1 MTVKITDDLKSK
13 MLNEFIHGYT
23 DDEGIKRFPSVDG
36 LSRRHNVARAS
47 LYRVYT
53 SDEWQKQKNQY
64 QTELQ
69 DRINKERLSKN
80 AEESVRL
87 DDSCIQLS
95 MAMLTV
101 VGKQIQGIIIEQGE
115 SQELNAHQLHQ
126 LSDIA
131 TKAQRLGKL
140 ALGEAQEIS
149 RVSANV
155 SNPESF
161 RAVMEQLDELAAARS
176 QSDSESV
183 H

>member
-1 MTVKITDDLKSK
+1 MAKKITDDLKGL
-13 MLNEFIHGYT
+13 MLTEFIHGYT
-23 DDEGIKRFPSVDG
+23 DEEGVKQFPSVDG
-36 LSRRHNVARAS
+36 LVRRHDVARAS
-47 LYRVYT
+47 LYRIYN
-53 SDEWQKQKNQY
+53 SENWQRQKNQY

-69 DRINKERLSKN
+69 EKINKERMAKN
-80 AEESVRL
+80 AQESVRL

-101 VGKQIQGIIIEQGE
+101 VGKRIQEILVHSGE
-115 SQELNAHQLHQ
+115 EELNTHQLQQ
-126 LSDIA
+126 LSDTA

-176 QSDSESV
+176 QGDSESL

>member
-1 MTVKITDDLKSK
+1 MAKKITDDLKGL
-13 MLNEFIHGYT
+13 MLTEFIHGFT
-23 DDEGIKRFPSVDG
+23 DDQGVKQFPSVDG
-36 LSRRHNVARAS
+36 LVRRHDVARAS
-47 LYRVYT
+47 LYRIYK
-53 SDEWQKQKNQY
+53 SDDWQKQKNQY

-69 DRINKERLSKN
+69 EKINKERMAKN
-80 AEESVRL
+80 AQESVRL

-101 VGKQIQGIIIEQGE
+101 VGKSIQQILIDQSNSEDV
-115 SQELNAHQLHQ
+115 NTHQLQQ
-126 LSDIA
+126 LSETA

-176 QSDSESV
+176 QGDSESL

>member
-1 MTVKITDDLKSK
+1 MAKKITDDLKGL
-13 MLNEFIHGYT
+13 MLTEFIHGYT
-23 DDEGIKRFPSVDG
+23 DEEGVKQFPSVDG
-36 LSRRHNVARAS
+36 LVRRHDVARAS
-47 LYRVYT
+47 LYRIYN
-53 SDEWQKQKNQY
+53 SENWQRQKNQY

-69 DRINKERLSKN
+69 EKINKERMSKN
-80 AEESVRL
+80 AQESVRL

-101 VGKQIQGIIIEQGE
+101 VGKRIQEILVHSGE
-115 SQELNAHQLHQ
+115 EELNTHQLQQ
-126 LSDIA
+126 LSDTA

-176 QSDSESV
+176 QGDSESL

>member
-1 MTVKITDDLKSK
+1 MAKKITDDLKGL
-13 MLNEFIHGYT
+13 MLTEFIHGYT
-23 DDEGIKRFPSVDG
+23 DEEGVKQFPSVDG
-36 LSRRHNVARAS
+36 LVRRHDVARAS
-47 LYRVYT
+47 LYRIYN
-53 SDEWQKQKNQY
+53 SENWQRQKNQY

-69 DRINKERLSKN
+69 EKINKERMSKN
-80 AEESVRL
+80 AQESVRL

-101 VGKQIQGIIIEQGE
+101 VGKRIQEILVYSGE
-115 SQELNAHQLHQ
+115 EELNTHQLQQ
-126 LSDIA
+126 LSDTA

-176 QSDSESV
+176 QSDSESL

>member
-13 MLNEFIHGYT
+13 ILNEFIHGYT

-47 LYRVYT
+47 LYRTYT
-53 SDEWQKQKNQY
+53 SEQWQSQKNQY
-64 QTELQ
+64 QSELQ
-69 DRINKERLSKN
+69 EKINKERLVKN
-80 AEESVRL
+80 SEESLRL

-95 MAMLTV
+95 MAMITV
-101 VGKQIQGIIIEQGE
+101 VGKQIQGIMIEQGE
-115 SQELNAHQLHQ
+115 SKEVNAHQLHQ

-161 RAVMEQLDELAAARS
+161 RAVMEQLDELAASRS
-176 QSDSESV
+176 QSSDKPV

>member
-1 MTVKITDDLKSK
+1 MAKKITDDLKGL
-13 MLNEFIHGYT
+13 MLTEFIHGYT
-23 DDEGIKRFPSVDG
+23 DEEGVKQFPSVDG
-36 LSRRHNVARAS
+36 LVRRHDVARAS
-47 LYRVYT
+47 LYRIYN
-53 SDEWQKQKNQY
+53 SENWQRQKNQY

-69 DRINKERLSKN
+69 EKINKERMSKN
-80 AEESVRL
+80 AQESVRL

-101 VGKQIQGIIIEQGE
+101 VGKRIQEILVNSGE
-115 SQELNAHQLHQ
+115 EELNTHQLQQ
-126 LSDIA
+126 LSDTA

-176 QSDSESV
+176 QGDSESL

>member
-1 MTVKITDDLKSK
+1 MAKKITDDLKGL
-13 MLNEFIHGYT
+13 MLTEFIHGYT
-23 DDEGIKRFPSVDG
+23 DEEGVKQFPSVDG
-36 LSRRHNVARAS
+36 LVRRHDVARAS
-47 LYRVYT
+47 LYRIYN
-53 SDEWQKQKNQY
+53 SENWQRQKNQY

-69 DRINKERLSKN
+69 EKINKERMSKN
-80 AEESVRL
+80 AQESVRL

-101 VGKQIQGIIIEQGE
+101 VGKRIQEILVNSGE
-115 SQELNAHQLHQ
+115 EELNSHQLQQ
-126 LSDIA
+126 LSDTA

-176 QSDSESV
+176 QGDSESL